1 MRKPQDIHV
10 IVHYPTTYYGM
21 LSYVRRVVYADPD
34 LLYERIRKSKY
45 SKAKKTELMALAREE
60 AQTYSRDDLVFYRL
74 AAKASE
80 DKEKIIHVP

>member
-34 LLYERIRKSKY
+34 LTKCCN
-45 SKAKKTELMALAREE
+45 
-60 AQTYSRDDLVFYRL
+60 
-74 AAKASE
+74 
-80 DKEKIIHVP
+80 